1 MILLT
6 CYTVPFNKLL
16 IETCCYL
23 GEYSKNSIDLL
34 IEILKNPFYHQ
45 IYETILRSLFLMG
58 RVGIEALID
67 AASNCCSE
75 WDSFIL
81 YV

>member
-1 MILLT
+1 MNLLT
-6 CYTVPFNKLL
+6 KYTVPFNKLL